1 MPTELPVAESAL
13 AVLATIAAISV
24 SAAWIAHVYIPANVR
39 KWNHLTMELSD
50 RLATLENDRQRDHAE
65 MQRLRIR
72 LTELEIGVR
81 VLIAQV
87 KRLGESPDW
96 GGDDATPVEPESA
109 ETAGVDNMTLHRN
122 IATLF
127 DADEIDDLAFRLG
140 IPPDE
145 IEGKRR
151 ETRARN
157 LVLYADRRERVDE
170 LVELVRQ
177 LRPEWRMQ

>member
-1 MPTELPVAESAL
+1 MPPEIPIAESVL
-13 AVLATIAAISV
+13 AILATIAVIG
-24 SAAWIAHVYIPANVR
+24 AAVAWVYLPANVR
-39 KWNHLTMELSD
+39 EWNRLTMELSK
-50 RLATLENDRQRDHAE
+50 RLATLENDRQRDHTE

-72 LTELEIGVR
+72 LKELEIGVR

-96 GGDDATPVEPESA
+96 GDDDPPPGDAAP
-109 ETAGVDNMTLHRN
+109 VDNMVLHRN
-122 IATLF
+122 IEALF
-127 DADEIDDLAFRLG
+127 DVDEIDDLAFRLG

-151 ETRARN
+151 DTRARN

>member
-1 MPTELPVAESAL
+1 MPPEIPIAESVL
-13 AVLATIAAISV
+13 AILATIAVIG
-24 SAAWIAHVYIPANVR
+24 AAVAWMTHVYLPANVR
-39 KWNHLTMELSD
+39 EWHRLTMELSK
-50 RLATLENDRQRDHAE
+50 RLATLENDRQRDYTE

-96 GGDDATPVEPESA
+96 GDDAAPPGDA
-109 ETAGVDNMTLHRN
+109 APVDNMVLDRN
-122 IATLF
+122 IAALF
-127 DADEIDDLAFRLG
+127 DVDEIDDLAFRLG

>member
-1 MPTELPVAESAL
+1 VPPEIPIAESVL
-13 AVLATIAAISV
+13 AILATIAVI
-24 SAAWIAHVYIPANVR
+24 SAAVAWMTHVYLPGDNVR
-39 KWNHLTMELSD
+39 KWNRLTMELSD
-50 RLATLENDRQRDHAE
+50 RLATLENDRQRDHIE
-65 MQRLRIR
+65 MQRLRLR

-96 GGDDATPVEPESA
+96 GDDDPPPGDVAP
-109 ETAGVDNMTLHRN
+109 VDNMALHRN
-122 IATLF
+122 IAALF

-151 ETRARN
+151 DTRARN

-170 LVELVRQ
+170 LVALVRQ

>member
-1 MPTELPVAESAL
+1 MTPELPVAEGAL
-13 AVLATIAAISV
+13 AILAIIAV
-24 SAAWIAHVYIPANVR
+24 VTAAMAWMAHVYLPANIH
-39 KWNHLTMELSD
+39 KWNRLTMELSD
-50 RLATLENDRQRDHAE
+50 RLATLENDRQRDHTE
-65 MQRLRIR
+65 MQRLRLR

-81 VLIAQV
+81 VLIAQI

-96 GGDDATPVEPESA
+96 DSGNTAPTEAESA
-109 ETAGVDNMTLHRN
+109 ETAPIDNMALHRN
-122 IATLF
+122 IAALF

-151 ETRARN
+151 DTRARN
-157 LVLYADRRERVDE
+157 LVLYADRRERVDD
-170 LVELVRQ
+170 LLELVRQ